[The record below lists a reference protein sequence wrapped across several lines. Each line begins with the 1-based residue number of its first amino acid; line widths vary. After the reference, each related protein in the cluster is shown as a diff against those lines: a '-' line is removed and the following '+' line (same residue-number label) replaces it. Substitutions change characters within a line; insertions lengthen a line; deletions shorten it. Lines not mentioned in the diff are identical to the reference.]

1 MSGHS
6 KWATTKHRKAAQD
19 AKRSALFSKLA
30 RNITVAAKEGG
41 DPNPDNNASLAA
53 AIEKAKGYSM
63 PKDKIKTAIDKAFGS
78 GKDAANYET
87 VVYEGYG
94 PAGVAV
100 LCEALTDNRNRTA
113 ADVRAAFSHSGGNLG
128 TSGSVA
134 FQFDRKGQ
142 IMVSKEVETGDKK
155 NPIGPNGAAADEEE
169 FMLAVAEA
177 GGDDYEDADEEWIV
191 YTAPGDLMAVVKEL
205 EAQGIQVK
213 GAEMTMIANTPSAV
227 SVADAKKV
235 MRLIGQAGG
244 AGGSAGG
251 VPHHGHHRRDRRGAR
266 RVVFA
271 NVKANRARE
280 GAGPQGSA
288 PFAFRGRNRA
298 AQHSGN
304 IVARKS
310 DRVKL
315 R

>member
-113 ADVRAAFSHSGGNLG
+113 ADARCLSHSGGNLG

-205 EAQGIQVK
+205 EAQGVAVK

-235 MRLIGQAGG
+235 MRLIDKLEELEDLQAVYHTMDITDEI
-244 AGGSAGG
+244 AEAL
-251 VPHHGHHRRDRRGAR
+251 D
-266 RVVFA
+266 
-271 NVKANRARE
+271 E
-280 GAGPQGSA
+280 
-288 PFAFRGRNRA
+288 
-298 AQHSGN
+298 
-304 IVARKS
+304 
-310 DRVKL
+310 
-315 R
+315 